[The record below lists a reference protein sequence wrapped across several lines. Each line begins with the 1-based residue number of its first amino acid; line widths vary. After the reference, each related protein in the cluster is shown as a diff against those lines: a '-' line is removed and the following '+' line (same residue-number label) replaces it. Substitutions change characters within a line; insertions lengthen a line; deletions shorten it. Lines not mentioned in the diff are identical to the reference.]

1 MSKKREVLTED
12 VVQEMP
18 EETIQ
23 EENVQ
28 ETEEITKE
36 ASGEEETPKVA
47 PVQQIYIG
55 PTIKNIVSESTI
67 FSNGLTPQLKE
78 LMEKRPEVKMLIV
91 PVDKLATARRALLKK
106 DSAESICYKKLEEV
120 EHGSL

>member
-1 MSKKREVLTED
+1 MSSKKREVLTE
-12 VVQEMP
+12 VQETP
-18 EETIQ
+18 EETVQ
-23 EENVQ
+23 EETVQ
-28 ETEEITKE
+28 EAEETTKE
-36 ASGEEETPKVA
+36 ASVKEKTPEVA

-55 PTIKNIVSESTI
+55 PTIKNVVSESTI

-78 LMEKRPEVKMLIV
+78 LMEQRSEVKMLIV
-91 PVDKLATARRALLKK
+91 PVDKLAEARKALLKK